1 MPWSTGK
8 PKTANVLK
16 YANSSNKS
24 KERLIKEVI
33 IFLHKKEQTDEHTHN
48 TEISITSSLRARSL
62 QGDGICWFVGINSMF
77 SSNMD
82 GPRDYHTN

>member
-8 PKTANVLK
+8 PKTANVLE

-24 KERLIKEVI
+24 KEHLIKDVI
-33 IFLHKKEQTDEHTHN
+33 SFLHKKEQTDEHTHN